1 MKRIKYLGV
10 LLSIVTLCVAC
21 EKSEKDGLGGFHK
34 NFVELYVDG
43 QIMLTEF
50 QNECSGDAHRLS
62 KKQIAGFVI
71 CIPSPKMYFF
81 YGPDIEKFNRWAAR
95 NNDIDF
101 NQVLAN
107 GALPMVATFADNFS
121 KMVVTSNA
129 DWDEAHP
136 AGTSLDD
143 VLQVRINSSSDFV
156 HDGYDMGEYKYEF
169 LQNYDYLKTIE
180 KRPSELTAADM
191 KMVYYSLTDFSSQT
205 KSPVIVFTS
214 APTLE
219 KEHTLTL
226 RWTTVE
232 GDVKTAS
239 VTLPAQSVPY
249 PVLLPEEWFWGIH
262 PVHNRSCN
270 HPVLLCLRGS

>member
-1 MKRIKYLGV
+1 VKNKQSLYKWLYETYENDLFSYGIAFGISKELLEDAIHDVFLHLYEREHKLWESQNMKFYLLNCLKNRIRT
-10 LLSIVTLCVAC
+10 I
-21 EKSEKDGLGGFHK
+21 
-34 NFVELYVDG
+34 
-43 QIMLTEF
+43 
-50 QNECSGDAHRLS
+50 
-62 KKQIAGFVI
+62 KK
-71 CIPSPKMYFF
+71 KEM
-81 YGPDIEKFNRWAAR
+81 NT
-95 NNDIDF
+95 DIDF

-239 VTLPAQSVPY
+239 VTCTPEVDPALQ
-249 PVLLPEEWFWGIH
+249 
-262 PVHNRSCN
+262 
-270 HPVLLCLRGS
+270 

>member
-129 DWDEAHP
+129 DWDEEHP
-136 AGTSLDD
+136 AGTLLDD
-143 VLQVRINSSSDFV
+143 ILWAEFWSYADYIRSGYETGGGNNVQMLVEDLKADDMQRIR
-156 HDGYDMGEYKYEF
+156 
-169 LQNYDYLKTIE
+169 DYVIIYFTKT
-180 KRPSELTAADM
+180 
-191 KMVYYSLTDFSSQT
+191 
-205 KSPVIVFTS
+205 
-214 APTLE
+214 PTIDPI
-219 KEHTLTL
+219 HTLTVE
-226 RWTTVE
+226 WTTVE
-232 GDVKTAS
+232 GEVKTAS
-239 VTLPAQSVPY
+239 LTCRPQVNAK
-249 PVLLPEEWFWGIH
+249 E
-262 PVHNRSCN
+262 
-270 HPVLLCLRGS
+270 